1 VTSTHFKLSG
11 WGRTT
16 APGREIRS
24 EHLESITRDATL
36 SRGLGRS
43 YGDSSLPATTAERI
57 VGTRLADRILGFDE
71 ETGTLRA
78 EAGLCLAEMN
88 RLFLPRGYFTPVT
101 PGTKFVTLGGMV
113 ASDVHGKNHH
123 VQGTIGRHVKRLLIR
138 VGDGRIVECSRE
150 QHSDLFFA
158 TLGGMGL
165 TGHVLEVDLQ
175 LQRIPSPWIYS
186 ESFRIPSLDEFL
198 VALKESGKVWPMTV
212 GWLDTLATGKSLG
225 RGILFCGRWAQP
237 SEAPAELPR
246 TRKALTVPFDF
257 PSFTLNRFTMSVFN
271 SAVYYHHVPKH
282 QRKIVDPNTYFYP
295 LDFVLLWNRIY
306 GRRGVAQHQSVIPD
320 QTASKT
326 IRAMINVLREESA
339 SSFLT
344 VIKDCG
350 EQGEGMLSFPR
361 PGMSLALDIPIRD
374 NVQTVID
381 RLNEC
386 VIEGG
391 GRIYLT
397 KDGFTRPEHLRAM
410 DDRVPAFL
418 EVCRRWDPEGN
429 IRSAQS
435 ERLFG
440 TRSAP

>member
-1 VTSTHFKLSG
+1 VTSTGFKLSG

-43 YGDSSLPATTAERI
+43 YGDSSLPAPQVERI

-71 ETGTLRA
+71 ATGTLRA
-78 EAGLCLAEMN
+78 EAGLALAEMN
-88 RLFLPRGYFTPVT
+88 RLFLPRGFFTPVT
-101 PGTKFVTLGGMV
+101 PGTKFVTLGGMI

-123 VQGTIGRHVKRLLIR
+123 VQGTIGRHVKSVLLR

-150 QHSDLFFA
+150 QHSELFFA

-165 TGHVLEVDLQ
+165 TGHILELELQ
-175 LQRIPSPWIYS
+175 LQRIPSPWIYQ

-198 VALKESGKVWPMTV
+198 IALKESGKVWPMTV

-225 RGILFCGRWAQP
+225 RGILFCGRWAEP
-237 SEAPAELPR
+237 SEAPKHLPR
-246 TRKALTVPFDF
+246 TRPAPTVPFEF
-257 PSFTLNRFTMSVFN
+257 PSFTLNRFTVSLFN
-271 SAVYYHHVPKH
+271 SLVFHSHVRKH

-320 QTASKT
+320 ENASRT
-326 IRAMINVLREESA
+326 IRAMIEVLRVHSA

-350 EQGEGMLSFPR
+350 AQGEGLLSFPR
-361 PGMSLALDIPIRD
+361 PGMSVALDIPIRE

-410 DDRVPAFL
+410 DDRVTTFL
-418 EVCRRWDPEGN
+418 EVCKRWDPEGN

-440 TRSAP
+440 TRT

>member
-1 VTSTHFKLSG
+1 MSSTTSKLSG
-11 WGRTT
+11 WGGTSV
-16 APGREIRS
+16 PGREIRS
-24 EHLESITRDATL
+24 EQLESITREATL

-43 YGDSSLPATTAERI
+43 YGDSSLPAPLVERV

-71 ETGTLRA
+71 ATGTLRT
-78 EAGLCLAEMN
+78 EAGLSLAEMN
-88 RLFLPRGYFTPVT
+88 RLFLPRGFFTPVT

-123 VQGTIGRHVKRLLIR
+123 VSGTFGKHVKRLLLR
-138 VGDGRIVECSRE
+138 VGDGRLVECSRE
-150 QHSDLFFA
+150 ENTELFFA

-165 TGHVLEVDLQ
+165 TGHVLEVEVQ
-175 LQRIPSPWIYS
+175 LQRIPSPWIYQ
-186 ESFRIPSLDEFL
+186 ESFRIPSLDRFL

-212 GWLDTLATGKSLG
+212 GWLDTLATGDSLG
-225 RGILFCGRWAQP
+225 RGILFCGRWAEP
-237 SEAPAELPR
+237 HEAPAELPE
-246 TRKALTVPFDF
+246 TRPALTVPFDF
-257 PSFTLNRFTMSVFN
+257 PSFMLNRFSMSVFN
-271 SAVYYHHVPKH
+271 SVVYHQHVPAH
-282 QRKIVDPNTYFYP
+282 RRGIVDPNAYFYP
-295 LDFVLLWNRIY
+295 LDRVLLWNRIY

-320 QTASKT
+320 ETAAAT
-326 IRAMINVLREESA
+326 IRDMIEILRELSA

-350 EQGEGMLSFPR
+350 AQGEGLLSFPR

-374 NVQTVID
+374 NVQVVID
-381 RLNEC
+381 RLNER
-386 VIEGG
+386 VIQGG

-418 EVCRRWDPEGN
+418 DVCRRWDPEGN

-440 TRSAP
+440 SR